1 MSGRWW
7 RRVWS
12 VTGLVVGI
20 VEASVVAA
28 GPAGAAPPPF
38 GLARWGA
45 TVPGGNAT
53 VSVTVSCGFSAHRVY
68 GTGFEINGGNG
79 QVHLVSLLPNA
90 ALTSVTAIA
99 APRVVPVAPWSLTV
113 YAICGR
119 PTMNQHLEVASTA
132 SWLDTE
138 VCNGGTRLYGVGARQ
153 GGSPAWTLRE
163 NIPIAPFAPPNM
175 SQASVNPPGGM
186 PGVASA
192 GVCADP
198 VPTLHSILGAFAV
211 GSTVMCP
218 AGELVTGPG
227 GQVFGGN
234 PGIVMEGIVPNAAL
248 TQVRVTA
255 RDAGG
260 VAQPTRAFAV
270 CA

>member
-1 MSGRWW
+1 LRLLSAAA
-7 RRVWS
+7 
-12 VTGLVVGI
+12 LVVGF
-20 VEASVVAA
+20 AGANLFVAA
-28 GPAGAAPPPF
+28 PAGAAPPPD
-38 GLARWGA
+38 GLARWSA
-45 TVPGGNAT
+45 TVPGGNAA
-53 VSVTVSCGFSAHRVY
+53 VSVTVMCGFSTHLVY
-68 GTGFEINGGNG
+68 GTGFEIVGGNG

-90 ALTSVTAIA
+90 ALTAVTAVA
-99 APRVVPVAPWSLTV
+99 VPRVVPVAPWSLTV

-119 PTMNQHLEVASTA
+119 PTPNQHREVAGVA
-132 SWLDTE
+132 SWVDTE
-138 VCNGGTRLYGVGARQ
+138 ACDVATRLYGVGARQ
-153 GGSPAWTLRE
+153 GGSPNWTLRE
-163 NIPIAPFAPPNM
+163 NVPIAPAAPPAF
-175 SQASVNPPGGM
+175 SRASVNPPAGM

-192 GVCADP
+192 AICADP

-227 GQVFGGN
+227 GEVFGAN
-234 PGIVMEGIVPNAAL
+234 PGIVMESIVPNAAL

-260 VAQPTRAFAV
+260 VPQATRAYAV